1 MEDVGLGAGE
11 RERLQSLPDGERRQ
25 AAERLALQM
34 MEAFGLEDAETETES
49 DADS

>member
-1 MEDVGLGAGE
+1 MKGAGLGVGE
-11 RERLQSLPDGERRQ
+11 RTRLQGLPDEERRQ

-34 MEAFGLEDAETETES
+34 MEAFGLEDADTETES